1 MGDAE
6 LRAVDIVG
14 SRLPVYRRFV
24 FRQPISEALTVE
36 QAEEPGEKVPG
47 GSPLPV
53 MTRTDFHCDI

>member
-1 MGDAE
+1 
-6 LRAVDIVG
+6 VDIVG